1 MDMDFIISLLTIIG
15 IDIILGGD
23 NAIVVAL
30 ACRNL
35 PKEQRNKAIILGISL
50 ALFIRIALTLV
61 AVQLL
66 QIPYLLAI
74 GGALLIYIAYD
85 LISQMDN
92 EHNVH
97 SGSNIFSAVKAI
109 LIADFIMG
117 VDNVIAVAGAAHG
130 YPALVIFGLII
141 SVPIIILGS
150 KLILYFFERFPFV
163 IYIGAGILAFTA
175 GRMITH
181 EEQLAPLFESHPII
195 TIIFQAA
202 VIIGVLLT
210 GFFKQRGL
218 LSYFYT
224 KY

>member
-1 MDMDFIISLLTIIG
+1 MDIDFLISLLTIIG

-35 PKEQRNKAIILGISL
+35 PKEQRNKAIVLGIGL
-50 ALFIRIALTLV
+50 ALVIRIVLTLV

-66 QIPYLLAI
+66 KIPLLLAI

-85 LISQMDN
+85 LISQMNND
-92 EHNVH
+92 HNVH
-97 SGSNIFSAVKAI
+97 SGTSIFSAIKAI
-109 LIADFIMG
+109 IIADFIMG

-130 YPALVIFGLII
+130 YPSLVIIGLII

-150 KLILYFFERFPFV
+150 KLILLIFERFPFV

-181 EEQLAPLFESHPII
+181 EEQLAPLFESHPIV
-195 TIIFQAA
+195 TVLFQVA
-202 VIIGVLLT
+202 VIIGVLFAGYVKRHGFLT
-210 GFFKQRGL
+210 NF
-218 LSYFYT
+218 ST